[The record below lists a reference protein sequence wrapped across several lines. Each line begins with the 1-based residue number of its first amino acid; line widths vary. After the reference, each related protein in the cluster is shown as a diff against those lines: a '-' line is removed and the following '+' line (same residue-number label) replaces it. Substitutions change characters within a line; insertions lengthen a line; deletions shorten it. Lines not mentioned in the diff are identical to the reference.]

1 VLDRG
6 SSTETD
12 AAAAREIA
20 GERREGAVV
29 HQRVNGWVGQLQGDD
44 VVLLRVMWWLGST
57 CNGLPTVEAD
67 GDGGGARRGPG
78 SSGNWGGSGG
88 RRARVGHGEV
98 GARVGWGGGGPV

>member
-57 CNGLPTVEAD
+57 CNELPTVRPRAAAD
-67 GDGGGARRGPG
+67 GDRRRRGFNRNWRTT
-78 SSGNWGGSGG
+78 SG
-88 RRARVGHGEV
+88 R
-98 GARVGWGGGGPV
+98 GAPVDYG